1 MAWFIAQSA
10 IMIALAFL
18 VGLLVGWLIWGRF
31 LRDANRALVS
41 LRQRVRDCDRDHR
54 PIDSTPDS
62 AVIPIASVAIVTA
75 ADATSAVEEPVSKP
89 VRIPSPRSESIVPAA
104 VVPIDESDPT
114 PIEEPITAPEPIE
127 EPITAPEPIEEQTA
141 AEPAEEPIADL
152 ARIEGIGPKIAA
164 ALVAAGIRGYR
175 QLADADADALTRAI
189 NNAGITFAPSLVTW
203 ARQARLLADGDE
215 DGFAELTAR
224 LIAGRDVD
232 PITPVTAEEPAEE
245 PVEDLQRIEGI
256 GPKMSAALVAAGIR
270 SYRQLAGSDETRLR
284 DAIEAAGLNF
294 APSLV
299 TWARQAR
306 LLADGDEEGF
316 ADLTRRLVAGR
327 DEGRV

>member
-41 LRQRVRDCDRDHR
+41 LRQRARDCDRDHR

-62 AVIPIASVAIVTA
+62 AAIPIA
-75 ADATSAVEEPVSKP
+75 SAVEEPVSKP
-89 VRIPSPRSESIVPAA
+89 VRIPSPRGESIVPAA
-104 VVPIDESDPT
+104 VVPIEESDPT

-127 EPITAPEPIEEQTA
+127 EPITAPEPIEEQA
-141 AEPAEEPIADL
+141 AAEEPIADL

-232 PITPVTAEEPAEE
+232 PITPVTVEEPAEE
-245 PVEDLQRIEGI
+245 PAEDLQRIEGI